1 MENRIEVEFH
11 FAYVRVV
18 YLTKMDHNARIYQN
32 SPSQQLENFGLKN
45 PLGTRPCYLI
55 ADTADT
61 MDYLKKFL
69 SFP

>member
-1 MENRIEVEFH
+1 
-11 FAYVRVV
+11 
-18 YLTKMDHNARIYQN
+18 MDHNARVYQN
-32 SPSQQLENFGLKN
+32 SPSQQLENFALKN

-69 SFP
+69 SFPKVHEVNFFQYIDW

>member
-1 MENRIEVEFH
+1 MENRIEIEFH

-45 PLGTRPCYLI
+45 PLGTRACYLI